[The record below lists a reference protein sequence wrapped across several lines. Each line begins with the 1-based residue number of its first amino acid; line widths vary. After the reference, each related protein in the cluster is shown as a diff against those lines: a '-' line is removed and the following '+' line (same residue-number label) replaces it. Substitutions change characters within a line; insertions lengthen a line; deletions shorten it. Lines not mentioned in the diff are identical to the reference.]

1 MMLIMHLQ
9 HAAYKNSNS
18 IDKRVISMWQ
28 YDKKW
33 EADRGF
39 VFYDYKQPE
48 EVPEALKGVFDL
60 IVVDPPF
67 ITEEVW
73 TMYTTTIRLLLK
85 EGVNDENVPHGK
97 MILTTLYENAEMMER
112 LLGAKTTV
120 STIS

>member
-9 HAAYKNSNS
+9 HAAYKNGNL

-120 STIS
+120 STMS